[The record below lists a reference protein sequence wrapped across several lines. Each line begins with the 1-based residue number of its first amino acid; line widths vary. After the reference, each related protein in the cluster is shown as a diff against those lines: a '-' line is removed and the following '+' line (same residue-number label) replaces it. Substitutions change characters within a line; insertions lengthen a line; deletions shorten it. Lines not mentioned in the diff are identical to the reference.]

1 MVGQTDRQT
10 GRQAGWLAGLGVGS
24 GGKAFHLKMVCIMIS
39 DCTPVLGRQ
48 KQVDL
53 GDSLASQ
60 ASLSSEL

>member
-1 MVGQTDRQT
+1 MVGQTDRQV
-10 GRQAGWLAGLGVGS
+10 GKQAGWLTWVGS